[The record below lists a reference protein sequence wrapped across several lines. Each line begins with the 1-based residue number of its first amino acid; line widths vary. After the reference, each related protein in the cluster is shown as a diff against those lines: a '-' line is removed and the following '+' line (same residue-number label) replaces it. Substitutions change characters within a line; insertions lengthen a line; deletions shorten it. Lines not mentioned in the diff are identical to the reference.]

1 MRPGRGHH
9 GDVTGRRAI
18 FLDFDGTYA
27 DRGLVPEAHVGTVR
41 AARAAGHAV
50 FLCTGRP
57 RAMLSAEVLRAGF
70 DGLVAAAGGYV
81 EVAEQVV
88 LDRRFPAEL
97 ARRALAVL
105 DEHDVAYLL
114 EAPEAVY
121 GPPGVAERLRALL
134 VDHFSDPAEG
144 EGTSSGRD
152 GTADILAQLRP
163 SSELGEASFGKVT
176 IFDSPVS
183 VTTLAAAI
191 GDGVGVIPSSIQ
203 GMGDSA
209 GELYLRG
216 VHKAV
221 GMEVA
226 VAHLGLGRAATVA
239 FGDSLNDVEMLEYAA
254 VGVAIDGGHPDVLAV
269 ADHVAQ
275 GPEREG
281 LVAAFA
287 ELGLL

>member
-1 MRPGRGHH
+1 M
-9 GDVTGRRAI
+9 TGRRAI

-27 DRGLVPEAHVGTVR
+27 DRGLVPAGHVGAVR
-41 AARAAGHAV
+41 AARAAGNAV

-57 RAMLSAEVLRAGF
+57 RAMLSADVLQAGF

-121 GPPGVAERLRALL
+121 GPPGVADRLRALL
-134 VDHFSDPAEG
+134 ADYVSDHADGAG
-144 EGTSSGRD
+144 VAGRD
-152 GTADILAQLRP
+152 GTADILALLRP
-163 SSELGEASFGKVT
+163 SSDLGEASFGKVT
-176 IFDSPVS
+176 IVDSPVS
-183 VTTLAAAI
+183 VTSLAAAI
-191 GDGVGVIPSSIQ
+191 GDGVGVIPSSVQ
-203 GMGDSA
+203 GIGDSA

-226 VAHLGLGRAATVA
+226 VAHLGIDRADTVA
-239 FGDSLNDVEMLEYAA
+239 FGDSLNDVEMLEYAG
-254 VGVAIDGGHPDVLAV
+254 VGVAIDGGHPQVLAV

-275 GPEREG
+275 GPEQEG

-287 ELGLL
+287 ALGLT

>member
-1 MRPGRGHH
+1 M
-9 GDVTGRRAI
+9 TGRRAI

-27 DRGLVPEAHVGTVR
+27 DRGLVPAGHVGAVR
-41 AARAAGHAV
+41 AARAAGNAV

-57 RAMLSAEVLRAGF
+57 RAMLSADVLRAGF

-121 GPPGVAERLRALL
+121 GPAGVADRLRALL
-134 VDHFSDPAEG
+134 ADYVSEPADG
-144 EGTSSGRD
+144 AGRSGRD
-152 GTADILAQLRP
+152 GTADILALLRP
-163 SSELGEASFGKVT
+163 SSDLGEASFGKVT
-176 IFDSPVS
+176 IVDSPVS
-183 VTTLAAAI
+183 VTSLAAAI

-203 GMGDSA
+203 GIGDSA

-226 VAHLGLGRAATVA
+226 VAHLGIDRADTVA
-239 FGDSLNDVEMLEYAA
+239 FGDSLNDVEMLEYAG
-254 VGVAIDGGHPDVLAV
+254 VGVAIDGGHPQVLAV

-275 GPEREG
+275 GPEQEG

-287 ELGLL
+287 ALGLT

>member
-1 MRPGRGHH
+1 M
-9 GDVTGRRAI
+9 TGRRAI

-27 DRGLVPEAHVGTVR
+27 DRGLVPEGHVGAVR

-57 RAMLSAEVLRAGF
+57 RAMLSADVLRAGF

-134 VDHFSDPAEG
+134 AGHFSEPAG
-144 EGTSSGRD
+144 GAGPAGRD

-163 SSELGEASFGKVT
+163 ASELGEASFGKVT

-191 GDGVGVIPSSIQ
+191 GDGIGVIPSSIQ

-209 GELYLRG
+209 GELYLLG

-226 VAHLGLGRAATVA
+226 VAHLGLARADTVA

-269 ADHVAQ
+269 ADHVAR
-275 GPEREG
+275 GPEQEG

-287 ELGLL
+287 ALGLV

>member
-1 MRPGRGHH
+1 M
-9 GDVTGRRAI
+9 TGRRAI

-27 DRGLVPEAHVGTVR
+27 DRGLVPAGHVGAVR
-41 AARAAGHAV
+41 AARAAGNAV

-57 RAMLSAEVLRAGF
+57 RAMLSADVLRAGF

-105 DEHDVAYLL
+105 DDHDVAYLL

-121 GPPGVAERLRALL
+121 GPPGVADRLRALL
-134 VDHFSDPAEG
+134 ADYVSDHADGAG
-144 EGTSSGRD
+144 VAGRD
-152 GTADILAQLRP
+152 GTADILALLRP
-163 SSELGEASFGKVT
+163 SSDLGEASFGKVT
-176 IFDSPVS
+176 IVDSPVS
-183 VTTLAAAI
+183 VTSLAAAI
-191 GDGVGVIPSSIQ
+191 GDGVGVIPSSVQ
-203 GMGDSA
+203 GIGDSA

-226 VAHLGLGRAATVA
+226 VAHLGIDRADTVA
-239 FGDSLNDVEMLEYAA
+239 FGDSLNDVEMLEYAG
-254 VGVAIDGGHPDVLAV
+254 VGVAIDGGHPQVLAV

-275 GPEREG
+275 GPEQEG

-287 ELGLL
+287 ALGLT